1 MKRNTLLQVLLV
13 AGGMSAAAQIN
24 SSSNAGYLTRAEA
37 MLDDCN
43 YIGCLD
49 QIAALD
55 DAALTPGEREQVMW
69 LKARAQVSVNRGRAV
84 EALRAYLYDYAAS
97 VHRNEARMLLGDCL
111 LEADPAAALREYILV
126 ERDALNAGQRAA
138 LDYHRAYANMRLGEL
153 EQAEK
158 SFELS
163 ARSPEWRALSEFY
176 IGYIAYTRKDY
187 GKAKNLLERADS
199 REQPGSMADYY
210 LSQIYYVE
218 GDYAKALSAAR
229 ALLNRGGAEA
239 QYTAEANRIA
249 GESLFQQGNDSEAI
263 PYLRTYAELAARPER
278 STLYILGTT
287 EFKQG
292 DYGRAVEYLEP
303 VTDTSAGMP
312 DAMAQSAYLFVGQAL
327 MERNDLDAA
336 LLAFDKALKMDFDRD
351 VQEAAFYNYAVAKF
365 GGARAPFG
373 SSVGTFEEFLR
384 RYPTGRYA
392 PAVQE
397 YLVAGYLTDQNYEAA
412 LASINRM
419 KNPGDKVLAA
429 KQQVLYALGTRALA
443 SGNVQDALAHLR
455 EADGLGRYDSATAS
469 RVALSLGEAL
479 YRSGDNNGAV
489 EQFNKYLNNAPANDV
504 NIPLARYDLGYAR
517 FALKDYKNA
526 AVNFRKIVDNPGR
539 LGSEVVVDAL
549 NRLGD
554 TKYYT
559 NDFKGALAE
568 YKKAYDMN
576 PAAGDYPLF
585 QQAVIE
591 GYQRNNKAKIATVNR
606 LLGEFPTSS
615 LIPDAL
621 LEMTEGYIQLGNN
634 QAAIDTYKRL
644 VTDYPTTEQGRR
656 GYLQMALTQ
665 LNTGNRKDAL
675 DSYKEVVKRYPTSDE
690 ARMAIDELKRLSA
703 DDGTLGQLGN
713 WLASVKNA
721 PQLDVAETDVLTFNA
736 AEKAWMTQ
744 GTTSRLER
752 YLIDFPNGSQRAVA
766 LGYMMEDADKNG
778 RTGDALTFASE
789 IVEKYPDSR
798 LAENALAV
806 KASAEHALGRGGD
819 ALRTWTQLESRAS
832 SPQTLNAA
840 RVGIMRVA
848 RDLGDQQRVM
858 EAADALLASSTLGSE
873 ERTEARF
880 SRALALDLT
889 GKGEDARMI
898 WKELASNTDDLYG
911 AKSAYY
917 LAQSYFDDK
926 QTAEAHKQADALID
940 SATPHTYWLARGF
953 ILLSDI
959 YAAEGKTFEAREYLK
974 SLKENYPGSET
985 DIFQMIESRLAK

>member
-1 MKRNTLLQVLLV
+1 MKRKTLLQVLLV

-24 SSSNAGYLTRAEA
+24 SPGNAGFITRAEA
-37 MLDDCN
+37 MLADCN
-43 YIGCLD
+43 YVGCLD
-49 QIAALD
+49 QIAALEKS
-55 DAALTPGEREQVMW
+55 ALNPAEREQVAW
-69 LKARAQVSVNRGRAV
+69 LRARASVHLGREKAV
-84 EALRAYLYDYAAS
+84 GVLRDYLYGYAAS
-97 VHRNEARMLLGDCL
+97 IHRNEARMLLGDCL
-111 LEADPAAALREYILV
+111 LESDPAAALKEYDQV
-126 ERDALNAGQRAA
+126 GSEALTDVQAA
-138 LDYHRAYANMRLGEL
+138 SLNYHKAYALMRLGEL
-153 EQAEK
+153 DRAEK
-158 SFELS
+158 LFEIA
-163 ARSPEWRALSEFY
+163 ARTGQWRALSEFY
-176 IGYIAYTRKDY
+176 LGYIAYTRHDY
-187 GKAKNLLERADS
+187 NKAKDLLERADRS
-199 REQPGSMADYY
+199 TLPGRMADYY

-218 GDYAKALSAAR
+218 GDYAKALKSAR
-229 ALLNRGGAEA
+229 ALLTYPDAEP
-239 QYTAEANRIA
+239 QYVAEANRIA
-249 GESLFQQGNDSEAI
+249 GESLFQQGNAAEAL
-263 PYLRTYAELAARPER
+263 PYLRKYAEIAPSPER

-287 EFKQG
+287 EFNQG
-292 DYGRAVEYLEP
+292 NYRQAVEYLEP
-303 VTDTSAGMP
+303 VTATSVP
-312 DAMAQSAYLFVGQAL
+312 DAMAQSAYLFIGQAL
-327 MERNDLDAA
+327 MEENDLDAA

-351 VQEAAFYNYAVAKF
+351 VQEAAYYNYAVAKF
-365 GGARAPFG
+365 GGARTPFG
-373 SSVGTFEEFLR
+373 SSVSTFEEFLK

-443 SGNVQDALAHLR
+443 SGKTEESVSYLR
-455 EADGLGRYDSATAS
+455 EADRLSRYDSATAS

-479 YRSGDNNGAV
+479 YREGDNRGAV
-489 EQFNKYLNNAPANDV
+489 EQLDKYLRTVPAGDV
-504 NIPLARYDLGYAR
+504 NVPLARYDLGYAR
-517 FALKDYKNA
+517 FAMKDYDA
-526 AVNFRKIVDNPGR
+526 AGVNFRKLIDNPGR
-539 LGSEVVVDAL
+539 LGQEVVVDAL

-559 NDFKGALAE
+559 NDFKDALA
-568 YKKAYDMN
+568 YYTRAYEKN
-576 PAAGDYPLF
+576 PSVGDYPLF

-591 GYQRNNKAKIATVNR
+591 GYQRNHKAKIATVNR
-606 LLGEFPTSS
+606 LLAEFPKSS

-621 LEMTEGYIQLGNN
+621 LEMTESYIQLGNN
-634 QAAIDTYKRL
+634 GAAIDTYRRL
-644 VTDYPTTEQGRR
+644 VSDYPSTEQGRR

-665 LNTGNRKDAL
+665 FNTGDREGAL
-675 DSYKEVVKRYPTSDE
+675 KSYKDVVRLYPTSDE

-713 WLASVKNA
+713 WLASIENA
-721 PQLDVAETDVLTFNA
+721 PQLDVAETDVLTFES

-744 GTTSRLER
+744 GSTARLER
-752 YLIDFPNGSQRAVA
+752 YLVDFPNGSQRAVA

-819 ALRTWTQLESRAS
+819 ALRTWTQLEGRAS
-832 SPQTLNAA
+832 SPQSLNAA
-840 RVGIMRVA
+840 RTGIMRVA
-848 RDLGDQQRVM
+848 RDLGDQQRVI

-873 ERTEARF
+873 ERTEAQF

-889 GKGEDARMI
+889 GKGAEARDI
-898 WKELASNTDDLYG
+898 WKELAANTDDLYG

-926 QTAEAHKQADALID
+926 QIDEAHRQADALID

-959 YAAEGKTFEAREYLK
+959 FSAEGKTFEAREYLK
-974 SLKENYPGSET
+974 SLKENYPGNET
-985 DIFQMIESRLAK
+985 DIFQMIESRLAE